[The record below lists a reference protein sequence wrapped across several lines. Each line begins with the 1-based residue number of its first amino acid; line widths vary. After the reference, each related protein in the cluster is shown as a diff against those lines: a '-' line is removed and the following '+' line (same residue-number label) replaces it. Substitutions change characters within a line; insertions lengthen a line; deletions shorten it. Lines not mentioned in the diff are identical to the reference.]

1 VSEYSEAEQWQ
12 RAKDWL
18 KSNGLWIVAGIAIGA
33 AGIGGWRWYHER
45 QTTQAEAASARY
57 DEMLEAFARSDKT
70 RVLTIADDL
79 NREYQWTPYAALGT
93 LMAARMHVEANELDK
108 AAASL
113 KSVMDT
119 AGDDEI
125 RMIARLRLARV
136 QSAQGKYDDALAT
149 LKLEQPGEFA
159 TRIAEVRGDVL
170 LAKGDRAGALREYFA
185 ARQGENK
192 GRVDIDL
199 LDLKIRDL
207 GGTPPVNAEDS
218 PEGSAKPSPTA
229 S

>member
-1 VSEYSEAEQWQ
+1 MSEYSEAEQWQ

-18 KSNGLWIVAGIAIGA
+18 KANGLWIVAGVAIGA
-33 AGIGGWRWYHER
+33 ACIGGWRWYGER
-45 QTTQAEAASARY
+45 STAQAEAASSRY
-57 DEMLEAFARSDKT
+57 DEMIEAFTRSDKT
-70 RVLTIADDL
+70 RVITISDDL
-79 NREYQWTPYAALGT
+79 NRDYQSSPYAALGT
-93 LMAARMHVEANELDK
+93 LMAARVHVEANELDK

-119 AGDDEI
+119 ASDEEI

-136 QSAQGKYDDALAT
+136 QLAQTKYDDALAT
-149 LKLEQPGEFA
+149 LKVDQPGEFA
-159 TRIAEVRGDVL
+159 TRLAEVRGDVL
-170 LAKGDRAGALREYFA
+170 LAKGDRAGALREYLA
-185 ARQGENK
+185 ARVGKNE

-207 GGTPPVNAEDS
+207 GGTPPASTEDS
-218 PEGSAKPSPTA
+218 PEGAAAASPKA